1 MPNCERCN
9 KPLKAIGH
17 ARENGKNH
25 PDWAKRTLH
34 KKCWKEEQDYKA
46 TQRYI
51 NFYNL
56 FKN

>member
-1 MPNCERCN
+1 MNCEKCG

-17 ARENGKNH
+17 SRENGKDH

-46 TQRYI
+46 LRKYI
-51 NFYNL
+51 NFCQ
-56 FKN
+56 FIR